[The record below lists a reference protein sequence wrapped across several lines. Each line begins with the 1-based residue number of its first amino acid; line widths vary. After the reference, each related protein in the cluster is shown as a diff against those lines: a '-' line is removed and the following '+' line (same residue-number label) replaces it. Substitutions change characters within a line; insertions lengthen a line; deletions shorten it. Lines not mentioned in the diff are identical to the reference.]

1 MNLDAAYLSFVQH
14 VDGRRTI
21 REIAARVAD
30 SGSSRREGS
39 ADADGEEI
47 ARRLFQTLWR
57 LDVIAVA
64 LDRVR

>member
-1 MNLDAAYLSFVQH
+1 
-14 VDGRRTI
+14 
-21 REIAARVAD
+21 VAD

-39 ADADGEEI
+39 ADGEEI